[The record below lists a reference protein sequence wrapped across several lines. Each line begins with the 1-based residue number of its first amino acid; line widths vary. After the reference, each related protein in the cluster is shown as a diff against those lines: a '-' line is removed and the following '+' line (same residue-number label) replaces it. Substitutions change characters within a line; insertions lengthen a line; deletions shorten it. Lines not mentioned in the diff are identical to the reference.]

1 LPGKHSTSR
10 LRLVRLLSIARLS
23 SASWSLSAAVARL
36 SALAR
41 LSGAGRPLPVGRLPA
56 VGRLLPGGGAI
67 LRGAWVAM
75 AVLLA
80 TAMIVWSMVWVRSV
94 SGAGPGPVLV
104 EPAALTP
111 AASALTTPPATSAPV
126 TSSPPVR
133 RTTRPALPVPNKS
146 RVTTKPA
153 PPSRTARPAQA
164 ALTATYAVGT
174 SWDTGFI
181 GAVRV
186 RNMSAVPQNWAVAV
200 RWDGA
205 AGVRI
210 TQAWNASLSSRGDVT
225 VLSGGPL
232 APGATQNLG
241 FEATKQLTGPVRP
254 ASCTVNG
261 SWCRMS

>member
-1 LPGKHSTSR
+1 
-10 LRLVRLLSIARLS
+10 
-23 SASWSLSAAVARL
+23 
-36 SALAR
+36 
-41 LSGAGRPLPVGRLPA
+41 VGRLPA

-67 LRGAWVAM
+67 LRRAWVAM

-80 TAMIVWSMVWVRSV
+80 TAVIVWSMVWVRSV

-104 EPAALTP
+104 EPPALTP

-126 TSSPPVR
+126 TSSPRVR

-164 ALTATYAVGT
+164 ALTATYAVGS

-186 RNMSAVPQNWAVAV
+186 RNVSAVPQNWAIAV

-210 TQAWNASLSSRGDVT
+210 TQAWNASLSRRGDVT

-241 FEATKQLTGPVRP
+241 FEATKQVTGPVRP